1 MDTNQR
7 PYDVAVIGGGA
18 AGLSATLVLSRARRS
33 VLVVDTG
40 QPRNAPATHMHGYL
54 SRDGLP
60 PGDLL
65 VRGREEVTSY
75 GGNILEGRVTELV
88 PDGRTGF
95 WALLEG
101 GHRIAARRVI
111 VTTGLRDE
119 IPIFPACVSGGPATC
134 CTARTATG
142 TRFATVSSASSAAAH
157 LPFGTPRSSD
167 SGPTT
172 WFTSPRLTCS
182 PRPSAPGLSP
192 APSASSI
199 PASKSSPPPAPG
211 PRPPSQSTPTLSRT
225 TSTSS
230 SATSRNAY

>member
-1 MDTNQR
+1 MDMNQR
-7 PYDVAVIGGGA
+7 AYDVAVIGGGA
-18 AGLSATLVLSRARRS
+18 AGLSAALVLSRARRS

-60 PGDLL
+60 PSDLL
-65 VRGREEVTSY
+65 LRGREEVTSY
-75 GGNILEGRVTELV
+75 GGNIFEGRVTDLV
-88 PDGRTGF
+88 PNGRTGF

-142 TRFATVSSASSAAAH
+142 TRFATVSSASPNGS
-157 LPFGTPRSSD
+157 
-167 SGPTT
+167 
-172 WFTSPRLTCS
+172 
-182 PRPSAPGLSP
+182 PSAVRYAQIVRQWTHDLVYFT
-192 APSASSI
+192 
-199 PASKSSPPPAPG
+199 PPDLLTAADRSELAARG
-211 PRPPSQSTPTLSRT
+211 VGVVEGTIEQLVLDGEDRLRGVRMADGSVVPRDVLF
-225 TSTSS
+225 
-230 SATSRNAY
+230 